1 LEILPS
7 HSYAT
12 FKVGVND
19 SVVFAAFNARAV
31 PPATRF
37 HAQIA
42 LPVLSDVVTS
52 THDFTEA
59 GQSVA
64 DPVANVLTAN
74 AIADGFAAD
83 AVGSDSVCRAY
94 PVPVISP
101 TPPPNVSPTT
111 WVVQSLV
118 ERRK

>member
-1 LEILPS
+1 
-7 HSYAT
+7 
-12 FKVGVND
+12 VND
-19 SVVFAAFNARAV
+19 SVVFAAFRARAV

-37 HAQIA
+37 HAHIA
-42 LPVLSDVVTS
+42 LPVLSDVVAS
-52 THDFTEA
+52 THDFTDA

-74 AIADGFAAD
+74 AIAEGFAAE

-101 TPPPNVSPTT
+101 TPPTSVSVTA
-111 WVVQSLV
+111 WVAQSLV